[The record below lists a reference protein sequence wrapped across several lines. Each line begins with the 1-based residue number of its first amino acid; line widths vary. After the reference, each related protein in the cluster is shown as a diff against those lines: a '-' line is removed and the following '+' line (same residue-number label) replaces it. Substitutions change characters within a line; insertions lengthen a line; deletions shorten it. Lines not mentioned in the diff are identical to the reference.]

1 MLFFII
7 FVLSITQSI
16 FGIGLLIIGT
26 PLLLLLN
33 LDFIKILSIL
43 LPCSI
48 LISFS
53 QIIFSNFSINSS
65 QKKLVYLSI
74 PFIIAG
80 IIVLHFL
87 VTKIDFKLFVG
98 LSILSIYFLKFII
111 VKKFLKEFFMKY
123 KKITI
128 IFIGFF
134 HGLTNVGGTLLS
146 LFFQKINTNNK
157 NKIQASISYAYFFF
171 ALAQYLS
178 IQIFFENIYLNTEN
192 LYLLFASIL
201 GFFLGKKIFLKI
213 KDDLF
218 IKILNLLILTSAL
231 ILIFS

>member
-157 NKIQASISYAYFFF
+157 NKIQASISYAYFF
-171 ALAQYLS
+171 
-178 IQIFFENIYLNTEN
+178 
-192 LYLLFASIL
+192 LL
-201 GFFLGKKIFLKI
+201 
-213 KDDLF
+213 
-218 IKILNLLILTSAL
+218 
-231 ILIFS
+231 